1 MRILR
6 PIVFPATEIMPL
18 RQAKITQRSTVGWHF
33 VGDEGIRDEAL
44 VFEQLSHQF
53 QCCSLVSLALNQD
66 IQDLA
71 FTIYCTPEV
80 QSSAVGGD
88 EHFVE
93 MPPPVRPRPS
103 SPQLARNDPAELQC
117 PAADRLVGYIDA
129 TLDEHIFNIAIAEGK
144 SEIQPDGMLDD

>member
-6 PIVFPATEIMPL
+6 PIVFPATEIML
-18 RQAKITQRSTVGWHF
+18 FRQAKVTQRSTVGWQF

-53 QCCSLVSLALNQD
+53 QCCSLVSPTLNQD
-66 IQDLA
+66 IQYLA

-80 QSSAVGGD
+80 QPAAVDGD

-103 SPQLARNDPAELQC
+103 SSQLARNDPAKLQR
-117 PAADRLVGYIDA
+117 PAPDGLIRNVYAALG
-129 TLDEHIFNIAIAEGK
+129 EHIFNIAIAEGK